1 MKILIYVGSTR
12 RRTSGKDIGRNG
24 LGGLGWRD
32 ARLTCPQVEGET
44 GFHEIWGVALGAVP
58 PYGSTVC
65 AAVRGGRHQT
75 EPVSGGWAL
84 TDHSHTVR

>member
-1 MKILIYVGSTR
+1 M
-12 RRTSGKDIGRNG
+12 
-24 LGGLGWRD
+24 D

-44 GFHEIWGVALGAVP
+44 GFNEIWGVALGAVP
-58 PYGSTVC
+58 PYGSAVC